1 MTLPLRQK
9 QIGAAM
15 ADFFGNVHQLI
26 TRLANANTLKNSH
39 SASGAVSMSMIR
51 LLTERGIWKN
61 PCVSALHHNN
71 SCTMLRAGLISN
83 PLHGAGAVA
92 RLQNKLLRHGV
103 TRTQSAT
110 MGPQE
115 I

>member
-1 MTLPLRQK
+1 
-9 QIGAAM
+9 
-15 ADFFGNVHQLI
+15 
-26 TRLANANTLKNSH
+26 
-39 SASGAVSMSMIR
+39 MSMIR

-83 PLHGAGAVA
+83 PLQDTDAVA
-92 RLQNKLLRHGV
+92 HLQNHLLRHGV
-103 TRTQSAT
+103 MVPQSAT
-110 MGPQE
+110 MGPQG